1 MIVGRYQQYLMRKF
15 ALWLEFEETEGW
27 EDLTNDFA
35 NIEVTLEDGRK
46 YGINVWTFNYLNEA
60 KKEEGNLYVIP
71 PDLFVAE
78 LTRDCVEQAISKL
91 LEEGELENLLNPS
104 VFNLNFLD
112 PWWDIMETPDLGE
125 RVSAELKKELPRN
138 HKLYNG
144 KYEVLAKRQD
154 NDEILV
160 ELNSGELATIHLTW
174 SGKEEQGNFPLT
186 TYFRNSQEFWQKSMK
201 QSIIE
206 DQ

>member
-1 MIVGRYQQYLMRKF
+1 MLPAIYRMRKF

-35 NIEVTLEDGRK
+35 NIQVTLEDGRK

-60 KKEEGNLYVIP
+60 KSKEGNLYVIP

-78 LTRDCVEQAISKL
+78 LTHDCVEQTISKL

-112 PWWDIMETPDLGE
+112 PWWDIMETHDLGE
-125 RVSAELKKELPRN
+125 GVSAELKKELPRN

-186 TYFRNSQEFWQKSMK
+186 TYFCNSQEFWQKSMK
-201 QSIIE
+201 QSIIQHQE
-206 DQ
+206 

>member
-1 MIVGRYQQYLMRKF
+1 MRKF
-15 ALWLEFEETEGW
+15 DLWLEFEELEGW
-27 EDLTNDFA
+27 EDKKCDFA
-35 NIEVTLEDGRK
+35 NILVTLNDGRK
-46 YGINVWTFNYLNEA
+46 YGINVWTYDYWNMA
-60 KKEEGNLYVIP
+60 KEEDETPYVIP

-78 LTRDCVEQAISKL
+78 LTRECIKQSISKL
-91 LEEGELENLLNPS
+91 LDQGELEELLNPT

-125 RVSAELKKELPRN
+125 TIKNELKKELHQN
-138 HKLYNG
+138 HKLYNAQ
-144 KYEVLAKRQD
+144 YEVLAKRQD

-174 SGKEEQGNFPLT
+174 SGKEEQGNFPST
-186 TYFRNSQEFWQKSMK
+186 TYFCNAQDFWQKSMK

-206 DQ
+206 HAE